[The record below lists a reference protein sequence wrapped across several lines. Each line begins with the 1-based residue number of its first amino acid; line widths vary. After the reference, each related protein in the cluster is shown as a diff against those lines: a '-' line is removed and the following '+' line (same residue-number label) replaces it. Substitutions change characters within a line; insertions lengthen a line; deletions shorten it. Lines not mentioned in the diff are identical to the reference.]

1 MSDLHFNQRSQ
12 FLLLPV
18 DVSQHATVG
27 LEGESNYRLHEDNIQ
42 LLNNNPPVNIP
53 AALLPRLEVWIPEEI
68 NSSPE
73 ASPADKTSDVWELLA
88 CQKTSSDLLWTLSQ
102 PRV

>member
-1 MSDLHFNQRSQ
+1 MSDLHLNQCSQ

-53 AALLPRLEVWIPEEI
+53 AALLPRLEV
-68 NSSPE
+68 
-73 ASPADKTSDVWELLA
+73 
-88 CQKTSSDLLWTLSQ
+88 
-102 PRV
+102 